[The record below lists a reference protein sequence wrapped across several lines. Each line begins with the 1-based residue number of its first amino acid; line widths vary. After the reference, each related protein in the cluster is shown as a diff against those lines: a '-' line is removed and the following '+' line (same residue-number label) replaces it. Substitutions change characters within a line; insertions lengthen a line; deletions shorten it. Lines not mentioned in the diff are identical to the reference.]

1 MACFRCLDV
10 CPDDAIEMVQ
20 RDDPFE
26 IGTDPEA
33 AAQAALLSLC
43 RTAGLDPD
51 GRMNVQ
57 GVRDDLAFF
66 ARQGCISGE
75 VADVGQVVDESF
87 IDYAVGV
94 LGPYPRQ

>member
-1 MACFRCLDV
+1 VKDL
-10 CPDDAIEMVQ
+10 
-20 RDDPFE
+20 
-26 IGTDPEA
+26 
-33 AAQAALLSLC
+33 ALYDRL
-43 RTAGLDPD
+43 TPAGLDPD

-75 VADVGQVVDESF
+75 VADVGQVVDESY

>member
-1 MACFRCLDV
+1 MKDL
-10 CPDDAIEMVQ
+10 
-20 RDDPFE
+20 
-26 IGTDPEA
+26 
-33 AAQAALLSLC
+33 ALYDRL
-43 RTAGLDPD
+43 TPAGLDPD

-57 GVRDDLAFF
+57 GVRDDLALF